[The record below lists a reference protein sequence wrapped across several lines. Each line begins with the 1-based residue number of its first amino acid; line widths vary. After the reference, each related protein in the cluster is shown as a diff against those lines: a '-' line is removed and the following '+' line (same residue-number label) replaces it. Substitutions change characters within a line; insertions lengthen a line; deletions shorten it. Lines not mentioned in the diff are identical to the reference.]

1 MNAPLPEFKAI
12 AEKMVSMGGH
22 VHPVATGEKALTV
35 PNWQDKCTRD
45 LSVVAKWAEEN
56 PNYSVAVVGKPD
68 GLWLFDDDEN
78 VLGEYESTHEPIKTY
93 RVRSVSGG
101 THLYFK
107 QTDASRK
114 MGNISGKNEQGQETW
129 SARVHN
135 RYVISAGSVAHPDND
150 REKPLAYY
158 QAIDLTA
165 PVEAPDSFIE
175 FLEEKAASKQTA
187 PAAAVV
193 GGMVLEGGRNTYLFQ
208 KGVTLRHA
216 GAELSEIEPVLLRMN
231 AEMCSPPLA
240 DSEVRTIAG
249 SAARYEEDRVLLTNG
264 RPFGGPTPPDQGDI
278 ANWRHQFRAVGE
290 LEKGEVRMLIDG
302 FLPEGT
308 TFIGG
313 LPGEGKTLFALSM
326 AKALTTGD
334 DFLGDFRF
342 HVPKVVP
349 CLYLIPEVAGRAFR
363 QRCERFRIP
372 DDPNLFLCR
381 TISEGA
387 TLLLDNP
394 LVLEAVKAM
403 RPVVF
408 LDTVLR
414 FNEAEDENAAS
425 QNKALVEDLIR
436 LRHAGAVSIV
446 GLHHSTKN
454 MHKEGMSL
462 ETVLRGTGDL
472 AACCDAVY
480 GLLRDEPLYDHNR
493 GPNEIE
499 VACVKPRDFEPP
511 APFRIAASRRAEKSS
526 VIGTALGIVS
536 NIDDFG
542 DFLPV
547 SEQESQKALGSMLG
561 KLVTDDPAITL
572 AELAKSTKISIWV
585 IRQALKR
592 EGWIKARGGAKGAS
606 VWTRNASASPQ
617 TSSTEARSSNTNVI
631 NFDAA

>member
-1 MNAPLPEFKAI
+1 MNAPLPQFKAI

-35 PNWQDKCTRD
+35 PNWQNNATRD
-45 LSVVAKWAEEN
+45 ESVIATWAEEN
-56 PNYSVAVVGKPD
+56 PHYNVAVVGKSD
-68 GLWLFDDDEN
+68 GLWLFDDDQN
-78 VLGEYESTHEPIKTY
+78 VLAEYENAHGAITTY

-107 QTDASRK
+107 QNDASRK
-114 MGNISGKNEQGQETW
+114 MGNISGKNDQGQETW

-150 REKPLAYY
+150 REQPLAYY
-158 QAIDLTA
+158 QAIDLA
-165 PVEAPDSFIE
+165 GPVEAPDSFIE
-175 FLEEKAASKQTA
+175 FLKQKAAIKQAA

-193 GGMVLEGGRNTYLFQ
+193 GGMVLEGGRNSYLFQ

-216 GAELSEIEPVLLRMN
+216 GAELSEIEPILFRMN
-231 AEMCSPPLA
+231 VEMCSPPLA
-240 DSEVRTIAG
+240 DSEVRTIAT
-249 SAARYEEDRVLLTNG
+249 SAARYEQDRVLLSNG
-264 RPFGGPTPPDQGDI
+264 RPFGVSTPPQEADI
-278 ANWRHQFRAVGE
+278 TNWRQQFRAVGE
-290 LEKGEVRMLIDG
+290 LEKGDVRMLINN

-326 AKALTTGD
+326 AKALTTGN
-334 DFLGDFRF
+334 DFLGDVRF
-342 HVPKVVP
+342 DVPRAVP
-349 CLYLIPEVAGRAFR
+349 CLYLIPEVAARAFR
-363 QRCERFRIP
+363 QRCEKFHIP

-394 LVLEAVKAM
+394 IVLEAVKRM

-462 ETVLRGTGDL
+462 ETALRGTGDL

-511 APFRIAASRRAEKSS
+511 APFRIAASRRADKPT
-526 VIGTALGIVS
+526 VIGTVLGIVS

-542 DFLPV
+542 DFLAV
-547 SEQESQKALGSMLG
+547 SEFESQKALGDMLG

-572 AELAKSTKISIWV
+572 AELAKATKISIWV

-592 EGWIKARGGAKGAS
+592 EGWTKTRGGTKGATQ
-606 VWTRNASASPQ
+606 WTRG
-617 TSSTEARSSNTNVI
+617 SSFAPKAATTGSGGSRTNVVT
-631 NFDAA
+631 FDAA